1 MSKKKNVMIENY
13 ETVARRRLY
22 TRIRSEALL
31 LLAILLGLYLG
42 GWYIFNRR
50 IWFGTETI
58 YVLLQPVKRYGILA
72 ILAFCAIR
80 IIWLLAEAYRN
91 TFRHLE
97 EVLEAT
103 QNIYEGNDKKITL
116 SPEMHDVETQ
126 LNNIKLNVRENQ
138 HLAQEAEQRKN
149 DLVVYLAHDLKTP
162 LTSVIGYLT
171 LLNDERQISQELQE
185 KYLAIALDKSERL
198 EDLINEFF
206 EITRFNL
213 TDLTLEKTKI
223 NLTRMLEQT
232 IFEFEPMLREKN
244 LKCSLTVKKDMTLV
258 CDADKMERV
267 FENLL
272 RNAVNYSYA
281 DTTIDVLAKE
291 DAGGIKIEV
300 LNHGD
305 TIPPEKLER
314 IFEQFYRVDS
324 ARRSHSGGSGLGLA
338 IAKEIVGLHGGTIK
352 ASSEK
357 ETILFSIYLPHCS

>member
-1 MSKKKNVMIENY
+1 MSKKKNVLIDNY
-13 ETVARRRLY
+13 ETAARRRLY
-22 TRIRSEALL
+22 THVRKEALL
-31 LLAILLGLYLG
+31 LLAILLVLYLG
-42 GWYIFNRR
+42 GLYIFHMR
-50 IWFGTETI
+50 IWFGTE
-58 YVLLQPVKRYGILA
+58 VLYRFLHPVKQYAIEIILV
-72 ILAFCAIR
+72 FCAIR
-80 IIWLLAEAYRN
+80 IIWILADAYRN

-103 QNIYEGNDKKITL
+103 QDIYEGKDKKITL
-116 SPEMHDVETQ
+116 SPELRDVETQ
-126 LNNIKLNVRENQ
+126 MNNIMLGMRENQ
-138 HLAQEAEQRKN
+138 RRAQEAEQRKN

-171 LLNDERQISQELQE
+171 LLNEEKQISPELQD

-213 TDLTLEKTKI
+213 TDLSLEKTKI

-232 IFEFEPMLREKN
+232 VFEFEPLLREQN
-244 LKCSLTVKKDMTLV
+244 LTCSLSIKKDMMLT

-272 RNAVNYSYA
+272 RNAVNYSYENTA
-281 DTTIDVLAKE
+281 IEVVAKE
-291 DAGGIKIEV
+291 DKGGIQIDV

-324 ARRSHSGGSGLGLA
+324 ARRSQSGGSGLGLA
-338 IAKEIVGLHGGTIK
+338 IAKEIVGLHGGTITVN
-352 ASSEK
+352 SEN
-357 ETILFSIYLPHCS
+357 ETILFRIQLPQDS